1 MTLALAVWKN
11 RISPV
16 FDSSHTLLLVDI
28 KNGMVTNKRIVP
40 LRAGLPLPRVKEV
53 LNLGIQV
60 LICGAISSEFSSM
73 FEAFG
78 ISVVP
83 FVAGDADHVI
93 ESYLNNTLSGS
104 NFKMPGCG
112 NQRRRRRRGGYL

>member
-16 FDSSHTLLLVDI
+16 FDSSHTLLLVDV
-28 KNGMVTNKRIVP
+28 KNGMVTNKRSVP
-40 LRAGLPLPRVKEV
+40 LHAELPLPRVKEV

-60 LICGAISSEFSSM
+60 LVCGAISLEFSNM
-73 FEAFG
+73 FEAYG
-78 ISVVP
+78 IAVVP
-83 FVAGDADHVI
+83 FVAGDADHII
-93 ESYLNNTLSGS
+93 ESYLNNTLSGP

-112 NQRRRRRRGGYL
+112 IQRRRRHRGGHL